1 LPEKKRQSGR
11 NLFPSG
17 IKPLWSIRNSTCK
30 GFITVLCDY
39 ECANLFPERD
49 RSKINRKRADLLKYG
64 KKGDKIEKKK
74 TKRE

>member
-1 LPEKKRQSGR
+1 
-11 NLFPSG
+11 
-17 IKPLWSIRNSTCK
+17 
-30 GFITVLCDY
+30 
-39 ECANLFPERD
+39 LFPERD